1 MNLLLITLGSLALL
15 ALVAALVS
23 KLTKGSNDAV
33 QPTHGDCS
41 TCSGEDDR
49 CEQVCYME
57 AATRDIEYYD
67 DEELDQYKGRPSD
80 SYNDDEVQ
88 HFADV
93 LFSLLSA
100 AQAETLSELSE
111 HWADTALAAL
121 GAYRALP
128 PETRRDML
136 KYIWRFLRN
145 LSTGG
150 KAHPHRLH

>member
-1 MNLLLITLGSLALL
+1 MNLLLITLGSL
-15 ALVAALVS
+15 ALVS

-93 LFSLLSA
+93 LFSLRPEDARGWARSLSLR
-100 AQAETLSELSE
+100 EINLP
-111 HWADTALAAL
+111 DALKDDLFAL
-121 GAYRALP
+121 IEG
-128 PETRRDML
+128 
-136 KYIWRFLRN
+136 
-145 LSTGG
+145 
-150 KAHPHRLH
+150 

>member
-23 KLTKGSNDAV
+23 KLTKGINDAV

-67 DEELDQYKGRPSD
+67 DEELDQYKGRRPIVTTTTR
-80 SYNDDEVQ
+80 YNSSPTCSSPYVPKTREDGHGASACARSTCPTRSRTTSLRSLKDEISQ
-88 HFADV
+88 
-93 LFSLLSA
+93 
-100 AQAETLSELSE
+100 EKGNKT
-111 HWADTALAAL
+111 
-121 GAYRALP
+121 
-128 PETRRDML
+128 TRKRV
-136 KYIWRFLRN
+136 Y
-145 LSTGG
+145 
-150 KAHPHRLH
+150 